1 MEISLQKL
9 VMYTTKTVVYL
20 MFVQVLFFNL
30 ATAEATFGQAI
41 HETTLS
47 IHVQSET
54 LQNIFELIEQK
65 TEFKFSYSDEI
76 VQIDQR
82 FNLSFSKTTL
92 DVVLNDIGKKSGLS
106 FRQFDELI
114 AVKKREPLELK
125 PPAVRFQKISGTVYE
140 KDGESLPG
148 VNILVKGSLVGTV
161 TDING
166 AFTLDVPEGSNILVV
181 SYVGYISKE
190 IDISAGGDN
199 LTIYL
204 DPSFEGLQEVVVT
217 ALGTKQVKDQS
228 GATSSSIGSEAIQRS
243 GETGLINGLAGKA
256 SGVRIGKTNGDPGAG
271 SVIQIRGVNTIEG
284 ASQPLVILDGVPIS
298 NDNSG
303 AGTVSQQSRLN
314 DINQNDIE
322 SVQVL
327 KGASAAALW
336 GSRAANGVIII
347 TTKSGNVNQKP
358 SVTYSFTRSIDK
370 INIWHPLQDSYGQGR
385 NGVRNISSAE
395 SWGDK
400 ISERAGGSDIV
411 DQNGAYFISD
421 VSGNT
426 IYPVLT
432 KNSTET
438 FLDENY
444 DQVFQDGG
452 FNQHD
457 VSVNG
462 GGEKASYFFS
472 YGNLAQDGIIKN
484 YTYNKQNIRLNTK
497 VQLMDWLTWNN
508 KISYNF
514 TKSNRIHQ
522 AGDDTNGLLLGLL
535 RGAPDFNNEDYI
547 GTYVDASGTA
557 YPGRQRN
564 YRRHLGETL
573 NPIYNNPGWTI
584 NEQTSNSIVERFIFT
599 PEILID
605 PTDWLSFIV
614 RGGIDYFTDSRESFF
629 PIGSAGARSTGSWSQ
644 ELRSSK
650 EVNFDAIAT
659 ATKEISSDLSGS
671 LTLGVN
677 YNDRQQSYDGTSI
690 SPFAVNSNLHTT
702 DLNPD
707 QAASSWS
714 RTLTHIRSN
723 RGYGVLNLSLFN
735 QLYIN
740 ASGAVEAASTVGGT
754 FFYPSVDV
762 AWQFTD
768 KFAIPGVSFGKL
780 RASLGKVGIQPNPYK
795 FNTLATTG
803 YPSFGGSFMIDSEK
817 GNSDLKPEV
826 KTEWEIGADLRF
838 FKDYVNLGVTYYQ
851 NEINDILFA
860 VKTNPSTGFAT
871 EYSNAGIIENKG
883 LELDLNVT
891 AVRKKDLSLS
901 FNANFN
907 NNRNLVVDLKGAET
921 VDIGGTSK
929 AVEGEPMSAFWL
941 PGTVRNEDGTLALD
955 ANGFPQLDTERRVI
969 GNPNPDWRGG
979 LGAQL
984 NYKNFDFSFL
994 FEHSQGGDFINRT
1007 RVVMY
1012 GFGTHGD
1019 TGNEVTLTEDL
1030 VNINGQTIAAGTTVR
1045 GNITDFG
1052 AGNVLLDESWYTGIG
1067 GGLGFNKVNDLF
1079 IEDATWTKLRNI
1091 TLGYT
1096 LSPGLLKKIKLQSL
1110 RVSASGRDLFLW
1122 SDIIGVDPETNNYG
1136 VSNAFGM
1143 NYFNNP
1149 GTKSFLFSI
1158 QATF

>member
-9 VMYTTKTVVYL
+9 VMYTTKAVVYL
-20 MFVQVLFFNL
+20 MFVQLLFFNF

-41 HETTLS
+41 NETTLS
-47 IHVQSET
+47 IHVQNET
-54 LQNIFELIEQK
+54 LQKVFELIEQK
-65 TEFKFSYSDEI
+65 TAFKFTYSAEI
-76 VQIDQR
+76 SQINQR
-82 FNLSFSKTTL
+82 FNLDYTKTTL
-92 DVVLNDIGKKSGLS
+92 DVVLKDIGEKSGLT
-106 FRQFDELI
+106 FKQFDEMI
-114 AVKKREPLELK
+114 AVKKLEPPLQK
-125 PPAVRFQKISGTVYE
+125 PKPVRFQKVSGTVYE

-148 VNILVKGSLVGTV
+148 VNILVKGTLNGTV
-161 TDING
+161 TDLDG
-166 AFTLDVPEGSNILVV
+166 RFSLDVPEGARILVV
-181 SYVGYISKE
+181 SYVGYVSKE
-190 IDISAGGDN
+190 VDISSGTSDLN
-199 LTIYL
+199 IYL
-204 DPSFEGLQEVVVT
+204 EPSFEGLQEVVVT
-217 ALGTKQVKDQS
+217 ALGTKQLKDQS
-228 GATSSSIGSEAIQRS
+228 GATSSSIGSDAIQRS

-298 NDNSG
+298 NTNDG

-347 TTKSGNVNQKP
+347 TTKNGKSNSRP
-358 SVTYSFTRSIDK
+358 SVTYSFTHSVDQ
-370 INIWHPLQDSYGQGR
+370 INVWHPLQDRYGQGLK
-385 NGVRNISSAE
+385 GVRNISSAE

-400 ISERAGGSDIV
+400 ISERAGGEDIF
-411 DQNGAYFISD
+411 DTSGAYFVSDISG
-421 VSGNT
+421 SA

-432 KNSTET
+432 KNSTDT

-452 FNQHD
+452 YNQHD
-457 VSVNG
+457 ISVGG

-497 VQLMDWLTWNN
+497 VQLTDFITWNN

-514 TKSNRIHQ
+514 TKSDRIHQ

-535 RGAPDFNNEDYI
+535 RAAPDFNNADYI

-584 NEQTSNSIVERFIFT
+584 NEQTSSSVVERFIFT
-599 PEILID
+599 PEVLID
-605 PTDWLSFIV
+605 PTDWLSVIV
-614 RGGIDYFTDSRESFF
+614 RGGIDYFTDSRDSFF
-629 PIGSAGARSTGSWSQ
+629 PIGSAGSRSTGSWSQ
-644 ELRSSK
+644 QLRSSK

-659 ATKEISSDLSGS
+659 ATKEINDNFSGS

-677 YNDRQQSYDGTSI
+677 YNDRQQSFDGTSI

-707 QAASSWS
+707 QTASSWS
-714 RTLTHIRSN
+714 KTLTHIRSN
-723 RGYGVLNLSLFN
+723 RGYGVLNLGLFN

-740 ASGAVEAASTVGGT
+740 ASGALEAASTVGGT
-754 FFYPSVDV
+754 FFYPSVDL
-762 AWQFTD
+762 AWQFTE
-768 KFAIPGVSFGKL
+768 KFTVPGLSFAKL
-780 RASLGKVGIQPNPYK
+780 RASVGKVGIQPNPYK

-803 YPSFGGSFMIDSEK
+803 YSTFGGSFLIDSEK
-817 GNSDLKPEV
+817 GNAGLKPEV
-826 KTEWEIGADLRF
+826 KTEWEVGADLRF
-838 FKDYVNLGVTYYQ
+838 FKDYVSLGVTYYQ
-851 NEINDILFA
+851 NEINNILFA

-871 EYSNAGIIENKG
+871 EYTNAGIISNKG
-883 LELDLNVT
+883 LELDLNIT
-891 AVRKKDLSLS
+891 AIRKKDFTLS
-901 FNANFN
+901 FYANFN
-907 NNRNLVVDLKGAET
+907 NNRNLVVDLRGAET

-941 PGTVRNEDGTLALD
+941 PGTLRNEDGSLNLD

-979 LGAQL
+979 LGANL

-1007 RVVMY
+1007 RIVMY

-1019 TGNEVTLTEDL
+1019 VGNEVTLTEDL
-1030 VNINGQTIAAGTTVR
+1030 VNINGQTIVAGTTVR

-1052 AGNVLLDESWYTGIG
+1052 AGNVLLDEAWYTGIG

-1079 IEDATWTKLRNI
+1079 IEDATWTKLRNV

-1096 LSPGLLKKIKLQSL
+1096 LSPDLLKKIRLQSL